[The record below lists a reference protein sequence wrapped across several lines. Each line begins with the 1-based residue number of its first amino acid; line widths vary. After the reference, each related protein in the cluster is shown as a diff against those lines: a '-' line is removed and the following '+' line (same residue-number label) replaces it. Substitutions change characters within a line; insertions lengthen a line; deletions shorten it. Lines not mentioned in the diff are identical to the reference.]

1 MPPEDLVI
9 VFPDVLMRL
18 AEMHDNFLGR
28 LKRVDASFN
37 QIVAKFVP
45 RLKVRTSSSPF
56 DSQVIIFFQHLDL
69 C

>member
-45 RLKVRTSSSPF
+45 RLKVRTSYL
-56 DSQVIIFFQHLDL
+56 H
-69 C
+69 